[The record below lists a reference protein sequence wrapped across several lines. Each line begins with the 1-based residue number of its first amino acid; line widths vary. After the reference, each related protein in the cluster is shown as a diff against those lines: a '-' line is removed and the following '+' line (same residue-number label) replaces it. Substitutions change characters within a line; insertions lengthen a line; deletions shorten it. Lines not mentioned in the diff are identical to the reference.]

1 MADTVKLDLVSPEK
15 LLMSKD
21 VELAILPAVEGD
33 MGVMPGH
40 SPVISTVRP
49 GTIAVFSGNSVE
61 ERIFV
66 AGGFVEVNEEGC
78 IVLAEQA
85 ISVSE
90 IDEAAAKADVDH
102 LRDDVKSAKDD
113 AARAEAE
120 AALAIAEAKLDAVQN
135 PAYS

>member
-1 MADTVKLDLVSPEK
+1 MAETVKLDLVSPEK

-21 VELAILPAVEGD
+21 VEMAILPAAEGD
-33 MGVMPGH
+33 MGVLPGH

-49 GTIAVFSGNSVE
+49 GTIAVFNGNAVE

-78 IVLAEQA
+78 IILAETA
-85 ISVSE
+85 IPVSE
-90 IDEAAAKADVDH
+90 LDAAVVQTEVNN
-102 LRDDVKSAKDD
+102 LRDDVNAAKDD
-113 AARAEAE
+113 AEKADAE
-120 AALAIAEAKLDAVQN
+120 AALAIAEAKLEAVQA